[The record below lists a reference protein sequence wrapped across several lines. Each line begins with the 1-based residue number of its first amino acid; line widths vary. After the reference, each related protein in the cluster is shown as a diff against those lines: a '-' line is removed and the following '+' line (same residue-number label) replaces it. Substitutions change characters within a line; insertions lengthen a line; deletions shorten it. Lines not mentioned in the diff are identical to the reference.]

1 MSQEHPKDAT
11 IQEILDA
18 KRVVIKQL
26 PKTPIWALIAEQPP
40 LQKGDY
46 VLATKWH
53 DGSPCDPFCIGFYAE
68 KWSSETGNL
77 IRHDVVDGGGT
88 PFYRNGFRRAEAITE
103 EEGKALIALIPE
115 IGDKP
120 GRSLWW
126 HLDCIRGVPNP
137 YDPCDPCDE
146 VDND

>member
-1 MSQEHPKDAT
+1 MSQEHAERDLAL
-11 IQEILDA
+11 EIVNA
-18 KRVVIKQL
+18 KNNVIKQL
-26 PKTPIWALIAEQPP
+26 RITPIWCLVPEQPP

-46 VLATKWH
+46 VLATRWH
-53 DGSPCDPFCIGFYAE
+53 DGNPCDPFCIGFYAE
-68 KWSSETGNL
+68 KWSSWSSESGDQ
-77 IRHDVVDGGGT
+77 IRHYVIYGDETSSHGGS
-88 PFYRNGFRRAEAITE
+88 FRRAEAITE

-137 YDPCDPCDE
+137 YDPCDE
-146 VDND
+146 IDND